1 MLQPTDR
8 TSEQDT
14 ASGLAK
20 LLEESQGRGNRLQT
34 LIDMIPAFAWSC
46 SPDGAKDFL
55 NQRWHEYTG
64 LAPEDALGS
73 GWSGVVHP
81 DDLGPLQK
89 DWHRIL
95 VAGQPGEM
103 EARIR
108 RFDGEYRWFLIQA
121 VPNRDE
127 QGTIVNWYGSNTD
140 IEDRKRTEEKL
151 RQSETELEQ
160 IVDTIA
166 QLVLFLRPDG
176 RALHANTFLLQ
187 YTGLSPEDL
196 KEEDFRNRVFHPE
209 DVERLQEERKQAL
222 LHGLPFENEQ
232 RMRRHDGVYRWFLIR
247 YSALLDAQGCPMR
260 WYAAGFDIDDRKQV
274 EERTRNENFALR
286 EDIIR
291 SSMFEEIIGSSA
303 ALRKVLTNVE
313 RVAPSDST
321 VLILGETGTGKE
333 LVARAIHRMS
343 NRSTKAFIRVNCAA
357 IPASLIASE
366 LFGHEKGAFTGAV
379 QRRLGRFEAA
389 DGGTIFL
396 DEIGDLPVETQIALL
411 RVLQEREFER
421 VGSSHPIRVNV
432 RVVAA
437 SNRNLKADVA
447 VGTFRQDLFYRLNV
461 FPIQVPSLRERL
473 DDIPVL
479 LEYLVQRYAKN
490 VGKRIRT
497 VSKKTLDLLQAYDWP
512 GNIRELQNLVERAV
526 LLCDNDVFE
535 IDEAWLK
542 RDVPPTLFPA
552 DSPLPNGV
560 LAITLED
567 RERQLIE
574 SALIECNGQVS
585 GPNGAAAKLG
595 MPRQTLDSR
604 IASLSISKQR
614 FKTH

>member
-1 MLQPTDR
+1 MDR
-8 TSEQDT
+8 TCEQNT
-14 ASGLAK
+14 APDLRK

-95 VAGQPGEM
+95 VSGQPGEM

-108 RFDGEYRWFLIQA
+108 RFDGEYRWFLIRA

-187 YTGLSPEDL
+187 YTGLSPENL

-247 YSALLDAQGCPMR
+247 YSALLDAQGRPMR

-396 DEIGDLPVETQIALL
+396 DEIGDLPAETQIALL

-490 VGKRIRT
+490 AGKRITT
-497 VSKKTLDLLQAYDWP
+497 VSKKTLDLLEAYDWP
-512 GNIRELQNLVERAV
+512 GNIRELQNLVERSV

-552 DSPLPNGV
+552 DSPLSNGA

-604 IASLSISKQR
+604 IASLSISKRR

>member
-1 MLQPTDR
+1 MDGTRGQHTTPNL
-8 TSEQDT
+8 
-14 ASGLAK
+14 GK
-20 LLEESQGRGNRLQT
+20 LLEESQRRENQLQILVDT
-34 LIDMIPAFAWSC
+34 IPTFAWRS
-46 SPDGAKDFL
+46 SPDGSREFL

-64 LAPEDALGS
+64 LSPEEAH
-73 GWSGVVHP
+73 GWGWTAAIHA
-81 DDLGPLQK
+81 DDLRPLQRK
-89 DWHRIL
+89 WQKI
-95 VAGQPGEM
+95 VVSGEPGEM

-108 RFDGEYRWFLIQA
+108 RFDGEYRWFLIRA
-121 VPNRDE
+121 VPKRDE
-127 QGTIVNWYGSNTD
+127 QGNIVNWYGSNVD

-176 RALHANTFLLQ
+176 SALHANTFLLQ

-196 KEEDFRNRVFHPE
+196 KEEDFRGRVFHPE
-209 DVERLQEERKQAL
+209 DVERLREERKQSL
-222 LHGLPFENEQ
+222 LHGLSFENEQ

-247 YSALLDAQGCPMR
+247 YSALLDAQGCPVR

-313 RVAPSDST
+313 KVAPSDST
-321 VLILGETGTGKE
+321 VLVLGETGTGKE

-396 DEIGDLPVETQIALL
+396 DEIGDLPAETQIALL

-447 VGTFRQDLFYRLNV
+447 AGTFRQDLFYRLNV

-473 DDIPVL
+473 DDVPVL

-490 VGKRIRT
+490 ASKRIRT

-512 GNIRELQNLVERAV
+512 GNIRELQNIVERAV
-526 LLCDNDVFE
+526 LLCENDVFV

-542 RDVPPTLFPA
+542 RDPPPTVSSGDGPFSSGAL
-552 DSPLPNGV
+552 V
-560 LAITLED
+560 ITLED
-567 RERQLIE
+567 RERQMIE

>member
-14 ASGLAK
+14 ASDLAK

-81 DDLGPLQK
+81 DDLGRLQK

-108 RFDGEYRWFLIQA
+108 RFDGEYRWFLIRA

-222 LHGLPFENEQ
+222 LQGLPFENEQ

-247 YSALLDAQGCPMR
+247 YSALLDAQGRPMR

-490 VGKRIRT
+490 AGKRIRT

-512 GNIRELQNLVERAV
+512 GNIRELQNLVERSV

-552 DSPLPNGV
+552 DNPLSNGA